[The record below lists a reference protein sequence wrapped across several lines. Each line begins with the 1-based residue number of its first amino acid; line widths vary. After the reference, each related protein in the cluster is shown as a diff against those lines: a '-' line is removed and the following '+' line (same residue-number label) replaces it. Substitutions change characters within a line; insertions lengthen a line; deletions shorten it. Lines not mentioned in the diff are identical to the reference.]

1 VTPEQTIQTADEIMH
16 DAFGTSSKE
25 EEEEKG
31 QGEEGVRRRMG
42 VNSSQPTKNSLLFL
56 S

>member
-1 VTPEQTIQTADEIMH
+1 VTPEQTTQTADEIMH

-25 EEEEKG
+25 EKG
-31 QGEEGVRRRMG
+31 QGEEGVRRRTG
-42 VNSSQPTKNSLLFL
+42 VNSSQPTTNSLLFL